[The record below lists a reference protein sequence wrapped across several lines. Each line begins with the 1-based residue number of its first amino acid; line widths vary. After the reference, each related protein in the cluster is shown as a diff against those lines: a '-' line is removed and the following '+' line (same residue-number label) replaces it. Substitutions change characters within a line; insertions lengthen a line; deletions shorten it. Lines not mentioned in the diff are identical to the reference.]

1 MITYRVWRRHHS
13 GGRWLM
19 TCHFLQARTDDEAAA
34 KLTETFAHADF
45 HSMSLVAVPEGI
57 DPNANLESVVT
68 DGN

>member
-1 MITYRVWRRHHS
+1 
-13 GGRWLM
+13 M